1 MGTEPLP
8 LVFGMLM
15 EWWAVIMVH
24 FVSKLAFKPIAR
36 YVHAHSGG
44 VCDRI

>member
-1 MGTEPLP
+1 
-8 LVFGMLM
+8 
-15 EWWAVIMVH
+15 MVH

-44 VCDRI
+44 VCDRICINLQCVVFITKVLSVM